1 MSSQRTS
8 SGGIPMIGP
17 GSAGALQALVVDD
30 EEHLARLVA
39 DYLAREGFTTQIA
52 LDGERALELART
64 QRPDVVILD
73 LMLPGID
80 GVEVCRELRTFTDAY
95 VIMLTARAEEVDK
108 LIGLAVGADD
118 YLTKPFS
125 PRELTARVK
134 AMLRRPRTSRPG
146 ETGGPVRQ
154 FGDLIIDPAAREVHV
169 AGKPVGLTR
178 LEFDLLDTLSAQPRV
193 AFSRRQLVE
202 HVWGDTWFGDEHIVD
217 VHIVRLRRKLGDDTT
232 TPRYVRTVR
241 GVGYRM
247 GPGA

>member
-217 VHIVRLRRKLGDDTT
+217 VHIVRLRRKLGDVAAS
-232 TPRYVRTVR
+232 PRYLLTVR